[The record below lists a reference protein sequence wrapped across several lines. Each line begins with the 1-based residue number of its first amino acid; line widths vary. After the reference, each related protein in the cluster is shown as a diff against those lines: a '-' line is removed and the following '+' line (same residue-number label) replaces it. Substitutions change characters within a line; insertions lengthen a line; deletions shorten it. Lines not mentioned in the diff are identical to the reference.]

1 MPKYLKIMDLKAL
14 RGCLG
19 MIKMASPLSIKSTT
33 MIVRLLKKK
42 GVRSVKIEEIE
53 ESLSEVM
60 VVFIMQGGIIVN
72 SRGFL
77 ND

>member
-1 MPKYLKIMDLKAL
+1 
-14 RGCLG
+14 

-53 ESLSEVM
+53 ESLSKVM
-60 VVFIMQGGIIVN
+60 VVFIMQGSIIVN
-72 SRGFL
+72 SRGFV